1 MDSGTGQTM
10 GRASVT
16 PTVSN
21 CMVEDLLVC
30 PTIVLGTNSGCF
42 PLDSN
47 LVDSSA
53 PVHSVDVSTTIL
65 MENMLTIN
73 GEKN

>member
-10 GRASVT
+10 ESPDAT

-21 CMVEDLLVC
+21 CLAEDQLVC

-42 PLDSN
+42 LLDSGP
-47 LVDSSA
+47 VDISV
-53 PVHSVDVSTTIL
+53 PEPSVDVLTTML

-73 GEKN
+73 GEEN